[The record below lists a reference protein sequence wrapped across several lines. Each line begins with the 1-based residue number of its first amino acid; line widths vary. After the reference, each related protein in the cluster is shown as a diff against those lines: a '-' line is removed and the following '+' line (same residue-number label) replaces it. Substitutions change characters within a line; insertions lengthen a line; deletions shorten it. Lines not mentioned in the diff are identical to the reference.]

1 MVSSSHDGLTF
12 QARVAGV
19 AFNQVNHDMGRSN
32 EASLDRIDDCLG
44 AGFVFGGRCGLSR
57 AKGSRLDRARLQVS
71 HWRSAVRAAF
81 ALHHDRP
88 ASDETRGHLT
98 TGMTKFYSQ
107 QLQELLSTAPQRAM

>member
-1 MVSSSHDGLTF
+1 MTWDAQMRLLWIVLTIVLALVSFS
-12 QARVAGV
+12 AVA
-19 AFNQVNHDMGRSN
+19 ADYPAPR
-32 EASLDRIDDCLG
+32 
-44 AGFVFGGRCGLSR
+44 
-57 AKGSRLDRARLQVS
+57 SRLDRARLQVS

>member
-1 MVSSSHDGLTF
+1 SSHV
-12 QARVAGV
+12 RVAGV

-71 HWRSAVRAAF
+71 HWRGSFRAAF

-88 ASDETRGHLT
+88 ACSESRASEETRGHLPW
-98 TGMTKFYSQ
+98 GMTMFYAQ
-107 QLQELLSTAPQRAM
+107 QLRELLSPAPQRAM